1 MLLIASM
8 LALAAILGVAAAV
21 AVTCG
26 VGIALGTTTW
36 CSPLIWFVGSQIAI
50 VVALVAGLPLYGV
63 FLRRRLVQ
71 WWQFALT
78 GMLCAL
84 PIWYLLAGPFSST
97 RWYLAGAFDSLNYL
111 GSGAFT
117 GLIFWWFSR
126 LPRANAL

>member
-8 LALAAILGVAAAV
+8 LALAAILGVASAV

-26 VGIALGTTTW
+26 VGVALGTTTW
-36 CSPLIWFVGSQIAI
+36 CSPLIWSVGSLIAI

-78 GMLCAL
+78 GMLCAV
-84 PIWYLLAGPFSST
+84 PIWYLLASPFSSA
-97 RWYLAGAFDSLNYL
+97 RWHMAGAFDSLNYL
-111 GSGAFT
+111 GSGVFT